1 VAGFCG
7 LGNHQSFWRM
17 LTTLGIQPVDRVAFD
32 DHHAYRPSEMR
43 RLAQQFLAIKAEA
56 AVTTE
61 KDAINFCEGC
71 PALMGPLPVFWLKI
85 RMEIEREEEF
95 LQFVES
101 RLALGR
107 EDNWVRHAG
116 E

>member
-1 VAGFCG
+1 
-7 LGNHQSFWRM
+7 M
-17 LTTLGIQPVDRVAFD
+17 LTTLGIQTVDRVAFD

-85 RMEIEREEEF
+85 RMEIEREDEF
-95 LQFVES
+95 LRFVDS
-101 RLALGR
+101 QLASADSGR
-107 EDNWVRHAG
+107 RTRHALQSSKEG
-116 E
+116 MD